1 MLRKLFIVFLFSTPI
16 IAQDL
21 YWPEN
26 EIEINTDQNA
36 TYFFQASTVSIDQVI
51 IDYSLRIGAFYID
64 DNNQLK
70 CGGISDIN
78 GNSPFSISLFGD
90 DSSTPEKD
98 GFSSGEAIHWIALDT
113 QANIVMN
120 GIIAFTTGSNL
131 WSSNSIN
138 VVSNLDFTPPIYGCT
153 DQAACNYNPEAEFDN
168 DQIPCEYASFGYDC
182 YSNCIDLDQDGICDI
197 DETEGCTDQL
207 ACNFFIGATEEDN
220 SCIYAE
226 TNFDCDGN
234 CIDIDEDYVCDF
246 EEVFGCTDSTFIE
259 FNPLATEN
267 DNSCQNILVL
277 GCSSIDAF
285 NYNSNVNLDDSSCL
299 YSFNLLFESNLSSVQ
314 SVYNFQINSLTFP
327 FLPNGLDIGD
337 IVGGFYYSEGSIF
350 CAGYSIYTG
359 NDDLAITLS
368 GDDESTEFID
378 GLEDGQEI
386 FWVIQD
392 ESTMLS
398 YQILLDYSS
407 GANQFTANSIN
418 FVSAIYNSENQIGC
432 MDESAFNFNPNAVIN
447 TNYCQDIIFGCT
459 DVNACNYDGN
469 ANTDDESCY
478 SFDVLLS
485 FDINT
490 QSFNVFTNAVNPE
503 YSWQVEDF
511 ILPSYSNSYIPIIN
525 GNFTVSVS
533 DENGCVYSDEYLLED
548 LSINEVV
555 DIVKIFPNPVRN
567 NKVTI
572 SSIQLISQFDLYNSV
587 GHYILGKNDINM
599 EKTTFETN
607 TLNKGI
613 YYLKVI
619 LEEQSVRLKLI
630 VD

>member
-1 MLRKLFIVFLFSTPI
+1 M
-16 IAQDL
+16 
-21 YWPEN
+21 
-26 EIEINTDQNA
+26 
-36 TYFFQASTVSIDQVI
+36 
-51 IDYSLRIGAFYID
+51 
-64 DNNQLK
+64 
-70 CGGISDIN
+70 
-78 GNSPFSISLFGD
+78 
-90 DSSTPEKD
+90 
-98 GFSSGEAIHWIALDT
+98 
-113 QANIVMN
+113 
-120 GIIAFTTGSNL
+120 
-131 WSSNSIN
+131 
-138 VVSNLDFTPPIYGCT
+138 
-153 DQAACNYNPEAEFDN
+153 
-168 DQIPCEYASFGYDC
+168 
-182 YSNCIDLDQDGICDI
+182 
-197 DETEGCTDQL
+197 
-207 ACNFFIGATEEDN
+207 
-220 SCIYAE
+220 
-226 TNFDCDGN
+226 
-234 CIDIDEDYVCDF
+234 
-246 EEVFGCTDSTFIE
+246 
-259 FNPLATEN
+259 
-267 DNSCQNILVL
+267 
-277 GCSSIDAF
+277 
-285 NYNSNVNLDDSSCL
+285 
-299 YSFNLLFESNLSSVQ
+299 YSFNLLFGAIYQAYSQFTISNQ
-314 SVYNFQINSLTFP
+314 SLTFP

-555 DIVKIFPNPVRN
+555 DNVKIFPNPVRN
-567 NKVTI
+567 NKVTL
-572 SSIQLISQFDLYNSV
+572 SSIQLISCLFV
-587 GHYILGKNDINM
+587 
-599 EKTTFETN
+599 
-607 TLNKGI
+607 
-613 YYLKVI
+613 
-619 LEEQSVRLKLI
+619 
-630 VD
+630 

>member
-1 MLRKLFIVFLFSTPI
+1 MLRIFFILFLFSTPI

-36 TYFFQASTVSIDQVI
+36 TYFFQVSTVSIDQVI
-51 IDYSLRIGAFYID
+51 SDYSLRIGAFYID
-64 DNNQLK
+64 DNNLLK
-70 CGGISDIN
+70 CGGISNLN

-98 GFSSGEAIHWIALDT
+98 GFSSGEAIHWIALDM

-120 GIIAFTTGSNL
+120 GIIALTTGFNL
-131 WSSNSIN
+131 WSANTIN
-138 VVSNLDFTPPIYGCT
+138 VVSNLDFTSPIYGCT
-153 DQAACNYNPEAEFDN
+153 DQEACNYNPEAEIDN
-168 DQIPCEYASFGYDC
+168 DQIPCEYASLGYDC
-182 YSNCIDLDQDGICDI
+182 FSNCIDLDQDGICDI
-197 DETEGCTDQL
+197 DETEGCTDEL
-207 ACNFFIGATEEDN
+207 ACNFLIGATEEDN
-220 SCIYAE
+220 SCVYAE
-226 TNFDCDGN
+226 INFDCDGN

-285 NYNSNVNLDDSSCL
+285 NYNSNVNLNDSSCL
-299 YSFNLLFESNLSSVQ
+299 YSFNLLFESNLSSEQ

-327 FLPNGLDIGD
+327 FLTNGLDIGD

-378 GLEDGQEI
+378 GFEDGQEI

-398 YQILLDYSS
+398 YQIVLDYSS

-432 MDESAFNFNPNAVIN
+432 TDESAFNFNPNAVIN
-447 TNYCQDIIFGCT
+447 TNYCQDFIYGCT
-459 DVNACNYDGN
+459 DENACNYN
-469 ANTDDESCY
+469 ETANTDDESCY

-490 QSFNVFTNAVNPE
+490 QSFNVFTNATNPQ
-503 YSWQVEDF
+503 YTWQVEDF
-511 ILPSYSNSYIPIIN
+511 ILPSTLNSYIPVIN

-587 GHYILGKNDINM
+587 GQYILGRNEINM
-599 EKTTFETN
+599 GKTTFETN

-619 LEEQSVRLKLI
+619 LEEQTVRLKLI